1 MQLKMITE
9 EMKRHAV
16 IVALHAGNEA
26 PEVATF
32 LKVDRSFVYKVKRS
46 LDESGGDVQS
56 VAKRKKHSRRS
67 DAIRDDD
74 FIAKVQN
81 IVGDDPSKSIRAIA
95 RELQVHHKTV
105 WRCIHEDLRYSS
117 YVMRRGQF
125 MTQQTKENRY
135 EKSKKLLCEIKHPEE
150 PKMLWFFSDE
160 KNFDQDQKVNRRNDR
175 WLCQDPED
183 VPHVMHTKFPA
194 TVMVLSV
201 VSNQGDVMPPHF
213 FKKGHRV
220 NAEEYVKVLRD
231 VVKPWIDRVAEGR
244 PYVFQQDSAPAHKA
258 KATQEWM
265 SANLHSHITPEFWP
279 PNSPDLNPLDYYV
292 WGVVERDTNKCPHN
306 TLDSLKSA
314 IKQVMVKMDKAM
326 LTKACA
332 RFRPRIEAV
341 IAAEGGFI
349 E

>member
-1 MQLKMITE
+1 MITE

-16 IVALHAGNEA
+16 IVALHAGNKI

-32 LKVDRSFVYKVKRS
+32 LKVDRSFVYKIKRS
-46 LDESGGDVQS
+46 LDESGSDAQS

-67 DAIRDDD
+67 DSIRDHD
-74 FIAKVQN
+74 FITKVEK
-81 IVGDDPSKSIRAIA
+81 IVDDDPSKSIRAIA

-125 MTQQTKENRY
+125 MTEQTKKNRY
-135 EKSKKLLCEIKHPEE
+135 EKCQKLLRKIKHPEE
-150 PKMLWFFSDE
+150 PQLLWFFSDE

-175 WLCQDPED
+175 WLCQDPAD

-194 TVMVLSV
+194 TVMVLSI
-201 VSNQGDVMPPHF
+201 VSNKGDVMPPYF
-213 FKKGHRV
+213 FEKGLRV
-220 NAEEYVKVLRD
+220 NAEGYVAVLRD
-231 VVKPWIDRVAEGR
+231 VVKPWIDQVAKWR

-258 KATQEWM
+258 KVTQNWM
-265 SANLHSHITPEFWP
+265 SKNLHSHITPDFWP

-292 WGVVERDTNKCPHN
+292 WGVVERDTNKHPHS
-306 TLDSLKSA
+306 TIDSLKST
-314 IKQVMVKMDKAM
+314 IKQVMVNMDKTM
-326 LTKACA
+326 LTKACG

-341 IAAEGGFI
+341 IDAEGGFI